1 MLSLLFAAV
10 LFGLVYFPTLK
21 YLSVGIVTPYAK
33 VDVRKRLLAA
43 WLDGIPAIA
52 AWFLYRNTGFL
63 WGGAVAVLYL
73 LLRDGIGGQS
83 LGKLLVGLV
92 VVNVQTGRMCSWKE
106 SALRNVFVLIPGA
119 NVMAI
124 FLESIT
130 LIRDPQGQRL
140 GDRLAHTQVIEGLGA
155 KDLATSFQEWWMSV
169 FGNLSAT
176 GGGEG
181 DSLRSDTK
189 NQESGIRIQGCLRNK
204 EPVLRPQ
211 DLIPQTLP
219 TADS

>member
-1 MLSLLFAAV
+1 MAIDNVTSHATISSAMLSLLFAAV

-33 VDVRKRLLAA
+33 VDVRKRFLAV
-43 WLDGIPAIA
+43 WVDGIPLIA
-52 AWFLYRNTGFL
+52 AWFLYRNTESL
-63 WGGAVAVLYL
+63 GGAAIAVLYL

-92 VVNVQTGRMCSWKE
+92 VVNVQTGRFCTWKE

-169 FGNLSAT
+169 FGELERAPRRRRRQPA
-176 GGGEG
+176 E
-181 DSLRSDTK
+181 R
-189 NQESGIRIQGCLRNK
+189 
-204 EPVLRPQ
+204 
-211 DLIPQTLP
+211 
-219 TADS
+219 

>member
-1 MLSLLFAAV
+1 VLSLLFAAA
-10 LFGLVYFPTLK
+10 LFGLVYFPTSK

-43 WLDGIPAIA
+43 SIDGMPAIA
-52 AWFLYRNTGFL
+52 AWVLYIRTESPL
-63 WGGAVAVLYL
+63 GAVVAVLYL

-92 VVNVQTGRMCSWKE
+92 VVNVQTGRLCTWKE

-124 FLESIT
+124 LLESIA

-169 FGNLSAT
+169 FGELERDPRRRRRQPA
-176 GGGEG
+176 E
-181 DSLRSDTK
+181 R
-189 NQESGIRIQGCLRNK
+189 
-204 EPVLRPQ
+204 
-211 DLIPQTLP
+211 
-219 TADS
+219 

>member
-21 YLSVGIVTPYAK
+21 YLSVGIVTAYAK

-43 WLDGIPAIA
+43 WVDGIPAIA
-52 AWFLYRNTGFL
+52 AWVLYRNTESL
-63 WGGAVAVLYL
+63 WGAGVAVLYL
-73 LLRDGIGGQS
+73 LLRDAIGGQS

-92 VVNVQTGRMCSWKE
+92 VVNVQTGRFGTWKE
-106 SALRNVFVLIPGA
+106 SALRNIFVLIPGA

-155 KDLATSFQEWWMSV
+155 KDLATAFQAWWTSV
-169 FGNLSAT
+169 FGELERDGRRRRRQPA
-176 GGGEG
+176 E
-181 DSLRSDTK
+181 RYE
-189 NQESGIRIQGCLRNK
+189 ESGVRN
-204 EPVLRPQ
+204 Q
-211 DLIPQTLP
+211 DSGLSQE
-219 TADS
+219 

>member
-10 LFGLVYFPTLK
+10 PFGLVYFPTLK
-21 YLSVGIVTPYAK
+21 YLSAGIVTPYAK
-33 VDVRKRLLAA
+33 VDVWKRFLAA
-43 WLDGIPAIA
+43 SIDGMPAIA
-52 AWFLYRNTGFL
+52 AWFLYLRTESP
-63 WGGAVAVLYL
+63 WGAVVALLYL

-92 VVNVQTGRMCSWKE
+92 VVNVQTGQFCTWKQ

-124 FLESIT
+124 FLESIM

-155 KDLATSFQEWWMSV
+155 KDLATSFEEWWTSV
-169 FGNLSAT
+169 FGNLERQT
-176 GGGEG
+176 
-181 DSLRSDTK
+181 R
-189 NQESGIRIQGCLRNK
+189 
-204 EPVLRPQ
+204 RPRRQ
-211 DLIPQTLP
+211 P
-219 TADS
+219 AER